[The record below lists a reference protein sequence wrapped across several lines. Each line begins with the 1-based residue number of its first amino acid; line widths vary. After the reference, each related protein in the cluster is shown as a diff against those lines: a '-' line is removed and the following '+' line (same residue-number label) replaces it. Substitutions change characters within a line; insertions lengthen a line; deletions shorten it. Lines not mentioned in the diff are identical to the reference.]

1 MPNPLTAPFGEM
13 QITGKS
19 LLTHISFHYNINP
32 EIVTAAGANGGTVEQ
47 AASAALL
54 KTGTNP
60 NGSALIRSRLP
71 ARYISGQ
78 GLQAIFSAQFGE
90 PQPGNIQEA
99 GYGNTEDGFFFEYNG
114 ETFGINRRS
123 SASGLPGQTGEI
135 VNHRKPLAQW
145 SQNRNFEFNP
155 LLFNIYAITF
165 QWLGAGEIV
174 FHVES
179 PHSGVLVPVHEIK
192 YANSA
197 QIASIL
203 NPSLPL
209 WARTLNNGNI
219 IDTTLKIGNAA
230 AYAFGAREVVGPRHA
245 ARAALAYTLGA
256 ERLILAIENMT
267 DVFGGAGNNRSTL
280 QADKFG
286 YSTEGAKPVTFRVYR
301 CTISGGA
308 NAAIDANTSIAKQYT
323 GTPTLSNPKFWYAIE
338 AAKADHD
345 FITLPD
351 AAIPP
356 GEAIAVTVESVTN
369 SDVTASLSWKEFI

>member
-13 QITGKS
+13 QVTEKS

-32 EIVTAAGANGGTVEQ
+32 EIVSAAGANGGTIEQ

-54 KTGTNP
+54 KTGTGP

-114 ETFGINRRS
+114 ESFGINRRS
-123 SASGLPGQTGEI
+123 SATGQVI
-135 VNHRKPLAQW
+135 NHRKPLSQW

-209 WARTLNNGNI
+209 WARVINSGNT

-230 AYAFGAREVVGPRHA
+230 AYAFGARENVGPRHT
-245 ARAALAYTLGA
+245 ARAELAYSTGA
-256 ERLILAIENMT
+256 ERLILGIENMT
-267 DVFGGAGNNRSTL
+267 DVFGGVENNRSTL
-280 QADKFG
+280 QPDTLS
-286 YSTEGAKPVTFRVYR
+286 YSTEGAKPVTFRIYR
-301 CTISGGA
+301 CTISGGTS
-308 NAAIDANTSIAKQYT
+308 AAIDANTSIAKQYT
-323 GTPTLSNPKFWYAIE
+323 GTPTLSNRKLWFAIE
-338 AAKADHD
+338 AAKADQN
-345 FITLPD
+345 FINLPRD
-351 AAIPP
+351 LSIVP
-356 GEAIAVTVESVTN
+356 GEAIAITAESIAN
-369 SDVTASLSWKEFI
+369 NDVTASLSWKDLI

>member
-1 MPNPLTAPFGEM
+1 MPTPLTAPFGEM
-13 QITGKS
+13 QVTEKS

-32 EIVTAAGANGGTVEQ
+32 EIVTPTEANGGTVT
-47 AASAALL
+47 AANSAALL
-54 KTGTNP
+54 KTGINP
-60 NGSALIRSRLP
+60 NASALIRSRLP

-78 GLQAIFSAQFGE
+78 GMQIIFSAQFGE
-90 PQPGNIQEA
+90 PQTNLLQEA

-123 SASGLPGQTGEI
+123 SATGQVI
-135 VNHRKPLAQW
+135 NHRKPLSQW
-145 SQNRNFEFNP
+145 SQSRNFEFNP

-179 PHSGVLVPVHEIK
+179 PHSGVLVPIHEIK
-192 YANSA
+192 YANTA
-197 QIASIL
+197 QVASLL

-209 WARTLNNGNI
+209 WARVLNTGNT

-256 ERLILAIENMT
+256 ERLVLAIENMT
-267 DVFGGAGNNRSTL
+267 DVFGGVANNRSTL
-280 QADKFG
+280 QPDRLS
-286 YSTEGAKPVTFRVYR
+286 YSTDGAKPVTFRVYR
-301 CTISGGA
+301 CTISGGT

-323 GTPTLSNPKFWYAIE
+323 GTPTLLNQKFWYAIE
-338 AAKADHD
+338 AAKDD
-345 FITLPD
+345 RNLIQLPTD
-351 AAIPP
+351 LSLVP
-356 GEAIAVTVESVTN
+356 GEALAITAQSSADSN
-369 SDVTASLSWKEFI
+369 VTASLSWKELI

>member
-13 QITGKS
+13 QVTEKS

-32 EIVTAAGANGGTVEQ
+32 EIVSAAGANGGTIEQ

-54 KTGTNP
+54 KTGTGP

-114 ETFGINRRS
+114 ESFGINRRS
-123 SASGLPGQTGEI
+123 LATGQVI
-135 VNHRKPLAQW
+135 NHRKPLSQW

-209 WARTLNNGNI
+209 WARVINSGNT

-230 AYAFGAREVVGPRHA
+230 AYAFGARENVGPRHT
-245 ARAALAYTLGA
+245 ARAELAYSTGA
-256 ERLILAIENMT
+256 ERLILGIENMT
-267 DVFGGAGNNRSTL
+267 DVFGGVENNRSTL
-280 QADKFG
+280 QPDTLS
-286 YSTEGAKPVTFRVYR
+286 YSTEGAKPVTFRIYR
-301 CTISGGA
+301 CTISGGTS
-308 NAAIDANTSIAKQYT
+308 AAIDANTSIAKQYT
-323 GTPTLSNPKFWYAIE
+323 GTPTLSNRKLWFAIE
-338 AAKADHD
+338 AAKADQN
-345 FITLPD
+345 FINLPRD
-351 AAIPP
+351 LSIVP
-356 GEAIAVTVESVTN
+356 GEAIAITAESIAN
-369 SDVTASLSWKEFI
+369 NDVTASLSWKDLI